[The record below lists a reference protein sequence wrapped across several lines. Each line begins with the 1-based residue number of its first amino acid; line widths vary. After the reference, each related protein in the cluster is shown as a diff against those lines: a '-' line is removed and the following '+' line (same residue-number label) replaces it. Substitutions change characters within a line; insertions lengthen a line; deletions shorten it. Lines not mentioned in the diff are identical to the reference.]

1 MDLWYP
7 PIIIPSKN
15 KHKEYYPLFDEY
27 LKNDDYTWFTNLF
40 ALLLMESLNKRIQI
54 LTAKNI
60 ITLNERAK
68 KNNKNVNSYLNKA
81 KRQTIPAFR
90 KWWKWMISEDYSD

>member
-1 MDLWYP
+1 
-7 PIIIPSKN
+7 
-15 KHKEYYPLFDEY
+15 
-27 LKNDDYTWFTNLF
+27 
-40 ALLLMESLNKRIQI
+40 MESLNKRIHI

-90 KWWKWMISEDYSD
+90 K